1 MEYTAITLE
10 RGTGQRSGIATLTLS
25 RPHVKNALNDEM
37 WGDLQHAFDA
47 ISPDPSVRALII
59 TGAGGAFCSGAD
71 LSPSTNGSEPPHQLV
86 RMRRVSDVALA
97 LHRLPMPV
105 IAKVVGVAAG
115 AGCNLALGCDL
126 IVASDS
132 ARFSEIFARRGLT
145 IDFGGSWLLPRLVGL
160 HKAKELALLAD
171 IISAEEAERIG
182 IVNRVVP
189 VGEIDAFVDD
199 WALRLASGPP
209 LALRMTKQLLNQS
222 TTMSFDQAL
231 ESEGWTQT
239 VNISA
244 TTDGPEA
251 MQAFVDKRPAVFM
264 GR

>member
-1 MEYTAITLE
+1 MEYTAITME
-10 RGTGQRSGIATLTLS
+10 RGTGQRSGIVTLTLS
-25 RPHVKNALNDEM
+25 RPHVKNALNDDM
-37 WGDLQHAFDA
+37 WVDLQHAFDA
-47 ISPDPSVRALII
+47 ISSDPSVRALII

-71 LSPSTNGSEPPHQLV
+71 LSPATNGSEPPHQLV

-126 IVASDS
+126 IVAADS

-160 HKAKELALLAD
+160 HKAKELALMAE

-189 VGEIDAFVDD
+189 AGEIDAFVDD

-222 TTMSFDQAL
+222 TAMSFDQAL

-239 VNISA
+239 VTISA